1 MIVVGRP
8 YGRRHPGAV
17 VDSGSSRSSDRPEGS
32 AHPAQMNDFLV
43 QLIVVAVL
51 ANVVLLVA
59 ALIAPRLR
67 RPSRPL
73 ATTSPGP
80 SGAYIAPTIA
90 APNPP
95 ASEAEGDSSTDM
107 RSDTEETQR
116 KFRLPEEDEYPS
128 ADSIEAFLAGPRR
141 TDSEAVLDEQTGLE
155 TGFGWEVAVDREE
168 KRVARYGKS
177 VTVVVAELD
186 RLDALAA
193 RLGPENADRLIPP
206 VAATLR
212 RLARAADL
220 VARTGHSRFQILM
233 PETDEIQAINYV
245 ERIRDACDL
254 WLDAAAVSVR
264 LVVGWASAGS
274 GVTIRDASRLA
285 EQRMHADRV
294 RRPYGQGRAVPG
306 SRPSESMPADTG
318 PSRPTVQP
326 GAGPEHPASAG
337 TSEPVGDTAPG
348 QGSSGAGPA

>member
-1 MIVVGRP
+1 
-8 YGRRHPGAV
+8 
-17 VDSGSSRSSDRPEGS
+17 
-32 AHPAQMNDFLV
+32 MNDFLV

-59 ALIAPRLR
+59 ALIVPRLR
-67 RPSRPL
+67 RSRPI
-73 ATTSPGP
+73 ASTSPGP
-80 SGAYIAPTIA
+80 SGERIAPIA
-90 APNPP
+90 IEAARPPSAAGAIPP
-95 ASEAEGDSSTDM
+95 APETEGDSSTIM
-107 RSDTEETQR
+107 RPDTEDTQR
-116 KFRLPEEDEYPS
+116 KFRMPEEDEYPS
-128 ADSIEAFLAGPRR
+128 AESIEAFLAGPRR
-141 TDSEAVLDEQTGLE
+141 SPSGTMLDEQTGLD

-193 RLGPENADRLIPP
+193 LLGGENADRLIPP
-206 VAATLR
+206 VASTLR

-220 VARTGHSRFQILM
+220 VARTGHARFQVLM

-245 ERIRDACDL
+245 ERVRDACDL

-274 GVTIRDASRLA
+274 GVTIRDAARLA

-294 RRPYGQGRAVPG
+294 RRPYGQGRPG
-306 SRPSESMPADTG
+306 IESRSS
-318 PSRPTVQP
+318 QP
-326 GAGPEHPASAG
+326 GAAEAGPGGPSGTLGPDGEAADRSRPDAEPGPTEPAGGPMGA
-337 TSEPVGDTAPG
+337 TLPG
-348 QGSSGAGPA
+348 QGQTGPAPA